1 MRHNSNFHFNEK
13 LVINFERGTSR
24 VQILFDVSYAR
35 RNISQSNNNIYQDRM
50 SKYLLSFLLIWHFK
64 KTLVSVFENWV
75 PISSVLSCYCC
86 GAIYFCN
93 RMDGWWGDR
102 PTLIASLVNDWYH
115 KFKPNQTIPLTKK
128 WNGRKWHSIHDILF
142 I

>member
-50 SKYLLSFLLIWHFK
+50 SKYLLSFLLI
-64 KTLVSVFENWV
+64 
-75 PISSVLSCYCC
+75 
-86 GAIYFCN
+86 
-93 RMDGWWGDR
+93 
-102 PTLIASLVNDWYH
+102 
-115 KFKPNQTIPLTKK
+115 
-128 WNGRKWHSIHDILF
+128 
-142 I
+142 